1 MTSIRTLLSSFA
13 VAGLLA
19 GVSAPAALAGDDYPS
34 RTINLI
40 TGFPAGSG
48 ADVLVRYFGNE
59 VSQLSGQTVV
69 VINRAGAAGNIG
81 AEFVARSDPDGYTM
95 YMHAASSVAANM
107 HLFREPPINVG
118 EDIRIAATINQ
129 QAFMLIVP
137 ASSPYQSVEELVEG
151 LRAMGGDGS
160 YAQSN
165 TTGRVMGRIFTDAAG
180 LETVE
185 VAYRTDTDIIPD
197 LAAGVLDFAMMNP
210 VFSLAQVAEG
220 RARILAVSTPER
232 LQAAPDYPTFAE
244 AGMPEL
250 VMLSWFAVMVPSATP
265 DDVVNTING
274 YFNEILAREET
285 ARFLNA
291 NGGDPFISTPEEG
304 QALLLQQI
312 EDWARYVAIAE
323 IEPN

>member
-1 MTSIRTLLSSFA
+1 MKSARDFLSGIVMTAAMLGA
-13 VAGLLA
+13 
-19 GVSAPAALAGDDYPS
+19 SAPAVMAQDSYPS
-34 RTINLI
+34 QTINLI

-48 ADVLVRYFGNE
+48 ADVLVRYFGTE
-59 VSQLSGQTVV
+59 LAELTGETVV
-69 VINRAGAAGNIG
+69 VVNRAGAAGNIG

-95 YMHAASSVAANM
+95 YIHAASSIAGNM
-107 HLFREPPINVG
+107 HLFRNPPINVA
-118 EDIRIAATINQ
+118 EDIRIAATLNQ

-137 ASSPYQSVEELVEG
+137 ASSPYETIAELVEG
-151 LRAMGGDGS
+151 LRAEGAEGS
-160 YAQSN
+160 YATSN
-165 TTGRVMGRIFTDAAG
+165 TTGRVMGRIFTDAAE

-185 VAYRTDTDIIPD
+185 IPYRTDTDIIPD
-197 LAAGVLDFAMMNP
+197 LASGVLDFSMMNP

-285 ARFLNA
+285 AEFLNS

-312 EDWARYVAIAE
+312 EDWERYVAIAN
-323 IEPN
+323 IEPI